1 MFMRGIKDGKTERTV
16 QVMQKN
22 PIAKDLMTKKYR
34 QRIKKNKKKEQ
45 DKRRLKSMKLLY
57 KLEFMRWGEIGDLCN
72 ASR

>member
-16 QVMQKN
+16 PVMQKN

-34 QRIKKNKKKEQ
+34 QRVKKNKKKEQ

-57 KLEFMRWGEIGDLCN
+57 QLEFMR
-72 ASR
+72 